1 MATLGLAGR
10 GAAAAL
16 AGLLI
21 AGAAPAAALAGA
33 AGVAVPGATWHK
45 SVQVP
50 LPSNANA
57 DPNADLRGL
66 ACSSA
71 KSCVAG
77 GGYQTK
83 PGDQLARIATE
94 SGGKWARGFSLRMPS
109 GASADPDAEVNAVAC
124 PTRTYCVAVGYYSD
138 GFFQRTFIATGS
150 GGKWARAIRPALPK
164 NASASQGADLIGV
177 RCHARGSCVAVGS
190 YADKSGHD
198 QAMIVTEARG
208 RWGRAAELRLPRN
221 AAANPE
227 AELNDVGCPSGT
239 CVAVGSYQTG
249 PSTGQAMAVIESKG
263 TWGRATEISLP
274 ASAGKKQ
281 DAFLAHITCSSPRS
295 CLAVGGY
302 ATKSGA
308 AAALAVTLSKG
319 KWQRAIEVAGPRH
332 ARSAGL
338 YSVSCSATSCLAVGS
353 YQDASRANR
362 GLAVLES
369 HGKWGS
375 AMQVSA
381 PSGAATGA
389 EHYALLY
396 AVACTSSGTCTAVG
410 TYNDGS
416 NHSRAMAAVRS

>member
-1 MATLGLAGR
+1 
-10 GAAAAL
+10 
-16 AGLLI
+16 
-21 AGAAPAAALAGA
+21 
-33 AGVAVPGATWHK
+33 
-45 SVQVP
+45 
-50 LPSNANA
+50 
-57 DPNADLRGL
+57 
-66 ACSSA
+66 
-71 KSCVAG
+71 
-77 GGYQTK
+77 
-83 PGDQLARIATE
+83 
-94 SGGKWARGFSLRMPS
+94 
-109 GASADPDAEVNAVAC
+109 
-124 PTRTYCVAVGYYSD
+124 
-138 GFFQRTFIATGS
+138 
-150 GGKWARAIRPALPK
+150 
-164 NASASQGADLIGV
+164 
-177 RCHARGSCVAVGS
+177 VAVGS

-308 AAALAVTLSKG
+308 SAALAVTLSKG

-353 YQDASRANR
+353 YQDASRANH

-381 PSGAATGA
+381 PSGAASGA
-389 EHYALLY
+389 EHYTVLY
-396 AVACTSSGTCTAVG
+396 AVACGPAHRPRAQVRGRVRLTAAR
-410 TYNDGS
+410 TRKAWLGS
-416 NHSRAMAAVRS
+416 AWISTAWHYRQQQRGWRPGAVDDLDVNCGQARRRGHRFTGAGVAREPRMRAAGDLQPQPVARFEPVRRRAHGHGHLGPAVRVVSAGAVPGGVIPGDAVAAGGQMPEQAVADVLRMSPRIDITQPGEYIEIRAAAANPQPGADRADDFERFRERCAGEDQDVGAGLQGVVAPGTGVP